1 MRRKARRYDVAQAIE
16 GCFAREKMDVII
28 GTAYWWSSTTG

>member
-16 GCFAREKMDVII
+16 GCFVREKMDVII
-28 GTAYWWSSTTG
+28 